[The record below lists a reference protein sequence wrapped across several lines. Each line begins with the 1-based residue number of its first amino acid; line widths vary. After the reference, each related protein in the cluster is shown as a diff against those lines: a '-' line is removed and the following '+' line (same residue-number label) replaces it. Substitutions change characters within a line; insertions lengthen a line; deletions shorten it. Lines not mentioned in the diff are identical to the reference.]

1 MDCEDYQ
8 IKLENISDNA
18 EMNDEENE
26 SFEEN
31 ENLWIT
37 ITTCNK
43 MGRKATINRCLLFPL
58 SPEPLNC
65 D

>member
-1 MDCEDYQ
+1 M
-8 IKLENISDNA
+8 NISTD
-18 EMNDEENE
+18 ELMN
-26 SFEEN
+26 SKTFEN

-43 MGRKATINRCLLFPL
+43 MGRKATINRCLLYPL
-58 SPEPLNC
+58 SPYPLDC

>member
-1 MDCEDYQ
+1 MSQSLSFCRKNEQDYEMEDEADLLQ
-8 IKLENISDNA
+8 
-18 EMNDEENE
+18 
-26 SFEEN
+26 N

-43 MGRKATINRCLLFPL
+43 MGRKATINRCLLYPL
-58 SPEPLNC
+58 SPMPLPC

>member
-1 MDCEDYQ
+1 MECDDDLA
-8 IKLENISDNA
+8 KLENKSDNV
-18 EMNDEENE
+18 EMNDEESDN
-26 SFEEN
+26 FEEN

-43 MGRKATINRCLLFPL
+43 MGRKATINRCLLYPL
-58 SPEPLNC
+58 SPEPLSC

>member
-1 MDCEDYQ
+1 MKSDDQ
-8 IKLENISDNA
+8 INYSKKYENV
-18 EMNDEENE
+18 EMKDENE
-26 SFEEN
+26 DFEEN